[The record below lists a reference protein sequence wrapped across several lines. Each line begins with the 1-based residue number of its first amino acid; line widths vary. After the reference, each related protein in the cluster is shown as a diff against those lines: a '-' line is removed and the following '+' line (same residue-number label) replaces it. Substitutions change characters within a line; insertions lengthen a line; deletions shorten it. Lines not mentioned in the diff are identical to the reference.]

1 MFKFHWQD
9 FLESEGLEVNPSE
22 EMPTDPY
29 IERRKDAAALRTYQ
43 TPSAFDKTKQF
54 LEMDR
59 KVLRFYCVWDDR
71 DNMFGET
78 RPYVIHVSIIAISY
92 YIQASIT
99 TMFFFSQFISNII
112 YFHLWNVFEILVL
125 LGGWYSGS

>member
-78 RPYVIHVSIIAISY
+78 RPYVIHVSIIASY

-99 TMFFFSQFISNII
+99 TMFFF
-112 YFHLWNVFEILVL
+112 
-125 LGGWYSGS
+125 YSSF

>member
-1 MFKFHWQD
+1 M
-9 FLESEGLEVNPSE
+9 EVNPSE

-78 RPYVIHVSIIAISY
+78 RPYVIHVSIIASY

-99 TMFFFSQFISNII
+99 TMFFFTVHFKYNI
-112 YFHLWNVFEILVL
+112 L
-125 LGGWYSGS
+125 LSLKCV

>member
-1 MFKFHWQD
+1 M
-9 FLESEGLEVNPSE
+9 EVNPSE

-78 RPYVIHVSIIAISY
+78 RPYVIHVSISL
-92 YIQASIT
+92 QVIT
-99 TMFFFSQFISNII
+99 YKLVLRQCFFFTVHFK
-112 YFHLWNVFEILVL
+112 YKVL
-125 LGGWYSGS
+125 SSLKCV